1 MDANI
6 RKANEL
12 RMKTVIKNLEKRN
25 ITGYYCETA
34 ADAAK
39 QIKALIPE
47 GSEVA
52 WGGSLTLDQIGI
64 KTILKEGNYNVNDPM
79 SYADPA
85 EGREARRQALL
96 SDVFITGVNA
106 VTMDGEIVNI
116 DGVGNRVAAIVFGP
130 KKVIMVAGANKLVL
144 DEKDAVDRIKCD
156 ACPPN
161 VTRLGRK
168 TPCAVTGKCAECLI
182 KGETIC
188 CQTLTTRFSGIE
200 GRMHLV
206 LVNDI
211 LGY

>member
-6 RKANEL
+6 KKANEL
-12 RMKTVIKNLEKRN
+12 RIKTVIKNLEKRN
-25 ITGYYCETA
+25 MAGYYCETA
-34 ADAAK
+34 EDAVE

-47 GSEVA
+47 GVEVS

-64 KTILKEGNYNVNDPM
+64 RDILKAGNYVVNDPM
-79 SYADPA
+79 TQGNPIESI
-85 EGREARRQALL
+85 EARRKSLQA
-96 SDVFITGVNA
+96 DVFLTSANA

-130 KKVIMVAGANKLVL
+130 KKVIMVVGANKLVL
-144 DEKDAVDRIKCD
+144 EEKDAVDRIKCE

-161 VTRLGRK
+161 VVRLGRK
-168 TPCAVTGKCAECLI
+168 TPCAVTGKCSECLA

-188 CQTLTTRFSGIE
+188 CHTVTTRFSGIND
-200 GRMHLV
+200 RIHV
-206 LVNDI
+206 ILVNEV

>member
-12 RMKTVIKNLEKRN
+12 KLKTVIKNLEKRN
-25 ITGYYCETA
+25 MTGYYCESVE
-34 ADAAK
+34 DAVK
-39 QIKALIPE
+39 QVLELVPE
-47 GSEVA
+47 GAEVA
-52 WGGSLTLDQIGI
+52 WGGSLTLDQLGI
-64 KTILKEGNYNVNDPM
+64 KPILKEGNYEVNDPM
-79 SYADPA
+79 SYADPL

-96 SDVFITGVNA
+96 SDVFLTSVNA

-130 KKVIMVAGANKLVL
+130 KKVIMIAGVNKLVNT
-144 DEKDAVDRIKCD
+144 EAEAVGRIRCD

-182 KGETIC
+182 RGETIC
-188 CQTLTTRFSGIE
+188 CQTNTTRFSGIDD
-200 GRMHLV
+200 RIHVV
-206 LVNDI
+206 LVNEV

>member
-6 RKANEL
+6 KKANEL
-12 RMKTVIKNLEKRN
+12 RIKTVIKNLEKRN
-25 ITGYYCETA
+25 MAGYYCETA
-34 ADAAK
+34 EDAVE

-47 GSEVA
+47 GSEVS

-64 KTILKEGNYNVNDPM
+64 RDILKAGNYEVNDPM
-79 SYADPA
+79 AFGSPM
-85 EGREARRQALL
+85 ESIEARRKSLQA
-96 SDVFITGVNA
+96 DVFLTSANA

-130 KKVIMVAGANKLVL
+130 KKVIMVVGANKLVME
-144 DEKDAVDRIKCD
+144 EKDAVNRIKCE

-161 VTRLGRK
+161 TTRLGRK
-168 TPCAVTGKCAECLI
+168 TPCAVTGKCTECLA

-188 CQTLTTRFSGIE
+188 CHTVTTRFSGIND
-200 GRMHLV
+200 RIHV
-206 LVNDI
+206 ILVNEV